1 MIAAHMLKNDESFW
15 TPEDSSTA
23 AAMSWG
29 GSEGRYDDL
38 LQHHRALWRHISYR
52 LDKVD
57 TGPPSGR
64 ILEFGA
70 GMGFLDDL
78 LDDESSIVMLDHTD
92 RFITARPRPLRDRC
106 RHLEW
111 SQDTLAALQAE
122 AGTFDWVIAI
132 AVFFHLDDATAIALI
147 RELGALLAP
156 GGHVLIEGWN
166 PATKEVLH
174 EMAVTERLFGRYP
187 RYALHLDLMREALWP
202 DYHERCRDGILLYR
216 KIRAT

>member
-29 GSEGRYDDL
+29 GSEGRYDAL

-57 TGPPSGR
+57 MGPPSGR

-78 LDDESSIVMLDHTD
+78 VDEGSSIVMLDHTD
-92 RFITARPRPLRDRC
+92 GFISGRPRPLSKRC

-111 SQDTLAALQAE
+111 SATTLDLLRAE
-122 AGTFDWVIAI
+122 GVPYDWVISI
-132 AVFFHLDDATAIALI
+132 AVFYHLDDATAIALI
-147 RELGALLAP
+147 RELGALLPP

-166 PATKEVLH
+166 PATAADIDAH
-174 EMAVTERLFGRYP
+174 TGRDRLFGRYP
-187 RYALHLDLMREALWP
+187 RYFLNLDLLREVLWP
-202 DYHERCRDGILLYR
+202 DYHELVREDILLYR